1 MQRQTIPKPSKGGPD
16 LRGSTTGNESSN
28 DSATNDK
35 SNDNVVQ
42 ANRVGRRSKSPEEKE
57 SKLVGLMLTPE
68 EYNNLNERAGL
79 APAAAVLKDHLRRET
94 DLFKPVKQ
102 AS

>member
-1 MQRQTIPKPSKGGPD
+1 MQRQRIPLIKKDGPD
-16 LRGSTTGNESSN
+16 LSASRSS
-28 DSATNDK
+28 AGVGTND
-35 SNDNVVQ
+35 DNNRKEDEVAVN
-42 ANRVGRRSKSPEEKE
+42 AGRVGRRSKPPEEKE

-68 EYNNLNERAGL
+68 EYNNLKERAGL

-94 DLFKPVKQ
+94 DFFAPVNQ